1 MSKGF
6 RVEIEVSQASAGVG
20 RRHLLGAGV
29 GGAALSLLPFLS
41 SRANASSEDGTTTT
55 APPKQ
60 PTDADATVL
69 AGVQQ
74 VELTLVALYDT
85 AIKEVTTWDD
95 AQLVVLTAVREAH
108 QEFASA
114 LNGIL
119 GRSATNASAD
129 ALFAELSGG
138 FKGDRGEVLLAMHEV
153 ESAAVATQQEAI
165 GALQGTNGAALLASV
180 QIAEARH
187 CTILADL
194 AGSDDLALLLVNDEA
209 ASLSVNG

>member
-1 MSKGF
+1 M
-6 RVEIEVSQASAGVG
+6 RPI
-20 RRHLLGAGV
+20 R
-29 GGAALSLLPFLS
+29 S
-41 SRANASSEDGTTTT
+41 SR
-55 APPKQ
+55 Q
-60 PTDADATVL
+60 
-69 AGVQQ
+69 
-74 VELTLVALYDT
+74 
-85 AIKEVTTWDD
+85 
-95 AQLVVLTAVREAH
+95 
-108 QEFASA
+108 A